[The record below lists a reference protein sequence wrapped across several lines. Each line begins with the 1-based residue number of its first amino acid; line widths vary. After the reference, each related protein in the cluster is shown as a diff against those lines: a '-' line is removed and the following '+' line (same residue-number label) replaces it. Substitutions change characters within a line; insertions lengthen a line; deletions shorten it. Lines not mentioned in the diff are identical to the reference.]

1 MYKGVELSIMSWNW
15 QQSDWPHF
23 TWDRDALLLQEQEF
37 LLSGGVLVGVA
48 KHLSP
53 DDWDQVRVEAMSEE
67 AITTSEI
74 EGEMLNRASVQSS
87 IQRQLGLN
95 TDSQRVPPREQG
107 ISELM
112 VSLYRTTN
120 QPLSVEVLFDWHRM
134 VMAGRSDVGAVGS
147 FRASTEPMQVIS
159 GTTYAPKVH
168 FEAPPS
174 SQVSKEMSRFLTWFE
189 RTSPRGPEPL
199 PAVTRA
205 GLAHLYF
212 ESIHPF
218 EDGNGRIGRAIAEK
232 ALVQGLGKPIFV
244 GLAHGMLAHH
254 RGYYDALE
262 AANKQNELSRWL
274 AWFATIALEAQ
285 TSTIATVEFLVEK
298 TKLLDHLRGRIN
310 ERQTKALL
318 RMFKEGPRGFA
329 GGMSAGKYSTITDA
343 SSATAT
349 RDLNEL
355 VALEA
360 LTRHGELK
368 HTRYRLRLSTASPG
382 S

>member
-1 MYKGVELSIMSWNW
+1 MSWNW
-15 QQSDWPHF
+15 QQSDWPDF
-23 TWDRDALLLQEQEF
+23 TWDRDALLRVEQDF
-37 LLSGGVLVGVA
+37 LLTGGVLVGVA

-53 DDWDQVRVEAMSEE
+53 DDWDEVRVNAMSEE

-87 IQRQLGLN
+87 IQRQLGLT

-112 VSLYRTTN
+112 VNLYCTTD

-147 FRASTEPMQVIS
+147 FRASAEPMQVVS
-159 GTTYAPKVH
+159 GPPYAPKVH

-174 SQVSKEMSRFLTWFE
+174 SQVSEEVGRFLTWFE

-205 GLAHLYF
+205 GIAHLYF

-218 EDGNGRIGRAIAEK
+218 EDGNGRIGRAVAEK

-244 GLAHGMLAHH
+244 GLARGILAHH

-298 TKLLDHLRGRIN
+298 TKLLDRLRGRIN

-329 GGMSAGKYSTITDA
+329 GGMSAGKYSTIADT

-360 LTRHGELK
+360 LTRQGELK
-368 HTRYRLRLSTASPG
+368 HTRYRLRLATASPG
-382 S
+382 T